1 MDTTPKDQSQTHTNK
16 PASQSWTGR
25 RLGPYQLLHL
35 LGSGGMGEVYLAE
48 RVDQEF
54 EQKVAIKLVRRDLI
68 PVDVYARLRTER
80 QILANLQHPNIA
92 RLLDGGTT
100 EDGTPYLVMEYI
112 DGTAINVYC
121 DRHRLNIEQRLHLF
135 CKVCAAVQYAHQSL
149 IVHRDLKANNIL
161 VTDDGEPKLLDFGI
175 AKLLNDNNDND
186 NPQLTQHGWRVMTPA
201 HASPE
206 QVTGDV
212 ITTASDIY
220 VLGLLLYQLL
230 CGQRAVTIPANARMA
245 EIQRL
250 VCQQMPTRPSETL
263 LALSKA
269 HTQPAKDIA
278 FTRRATIKY
287 LYKQL
292 KGDLNNIVMMAL
304 RKEPQR
310 RYLTATQL
318 AEDIQHWLL
327 GQPVI
332 ATQDSWAYR
341 CSKFIRRHRY
351 AVVASALTIVMLS
364 TFSVVTYRQSQAL
377 TRERDAVTLERN
389 RAQQISSFLIDM
401 FELSDPAHNRGNDLK
416 AQELL
421 EVGARRIESDLKS
434 YPETRATLLN
444 TIGRVYNSLGLYK
457 EASSVLEKSLALRQQ
472 LYGQPHP
479 EVGTSI
485 NDLSETEIAL
495 GELDSADQ
503 SLQQSLRALSPSDTK
518 SKHAT
523 SMVRAR
529 SWYLLGRIALERGE
543 YENAEQHFKQAIQM
557 YDALGQKNSI
567 DQAAV
572 MTQLGKALSEQY
584 KEADAEPWLRQAL
597 NIGQAQLGVDHPQ
610 VAEQMARLAD
620 ALEGQ
625 GKYDEASS
633 WFKQSLNIKRKI
645 LGSKHPDTVDT
656 LENYGNFLRR
666 NGNFD
671 EARTILNEAL
681 QINTELYGARHEYIG
696 YDSVNL
702 GLLDY
707 DQGRYTSAEQQFR
720 TALSIYQHSL
730 GQDNVLIA
738 GAQIGLARSLT
749 QQGKANAALPL
760 LHSAIKISDHSL
772 GENNPITVTANA
784 ALGIAL
790 LELGRHIEAN
800 KLLQQTLPEIEDTY
814 GSRAII
820 TREVHA
826 ALKQLGAKK

>member
-1 MDTTPKDQSQTHTNK
+1 MDTTPKDQSQTNTNNT
-16 PASQSWTGR
+16 ASESWTGR
-25 RLGPYQLLHL
+25 RLGSYQLLHL

-48 RVDQEF
+48 RIDQEF

-92 RLLDGGTT
+92 RLFDGGTT

-112 DGTAINVYC
+112 DGIAINVYC
-121 DRHRLNIEQRLHLF
+121 DRHRLTIEQRLHLF

-175 AKLLNDNNDND
+175 AKLLSENNDSD

-206 QVTGDV
+206 QVSGDA
-212 ITTASDIY
+212 ITTSSDIY

-250 VCQQMPTRPSETL
+250 VCQQMPTKPSEAL
-263 LALSKA
+263 LAQSKGNA
-269 HTQPAKDIA
+269 QLTKDIA
-278 FTRRATIKY
+278 FARLATLKH

-292 KGDLNNIVMMAL
+292 QGDLNNIVMMAL

-310 RYLTATQL
+310 RYLTATQF

-332 ATQDSWAYR
+332 ATQDSWSYR

-351 AVVASALTIVMLS
+351 AVATSALTIVMLS

-389 RAQQISSFLIDM
+389 RAQQISSFLVDM

-421 EVGARRIESDLKS
+421 EIGARRIESDLKS

-444 TIGRVYNSLGLYK
+444 TIGHVYNSLGLYK
-457 EASSVLEKSLALRQQ
+457 EASTVLEKSLALRQQ

-479 EVGTSI
+479 EVSASI
-485 NDLSETEIAL
+485 NDLSETKIAL

-503 SLQQSLRALSPSDTK
+503 SLQHSLQALPPSDTK
-518 SKHAT
+518 SKLAT
-523 SMVRAR
+523 SMVRAK

-543 YENAEQHFKQAIQM
+543 YENAEQHFKQAMQM
-557 YDALGQKNSI
+557 YDALGKQNSF
-567 DQAAV
+567 DKAAV

-597 NIGQAQLGVDHPQ
+597 KIGQSQLGADHPQ

-633 WFKQSLNIKRKI
+633 WFKQSLNIKRNV

-681 QINTELYGARHEYIG
+681 QINTDLYGTQHEYVG
-696 YDSVNL
+696 YDGVNL

-707 DQGRYTSAEQQFR
+707 DQGRYANAEQQFR
-720 TALSIYQHSL
+720 TALTIYQHSL

-772 GENNPITVTANA
+772 GENNPISVTANA

-790 LELGRHIEAN
+790 LKLSRRVEAI

-826 ALKQLGAKK
+826 ALKQLGAEK